1 MSRETFQIP
10 ANDNIKPTRRSVLVL
25 LSPIID
31 GLARQAVRQIPAP
44 ANDNVE
50 MSGESA

>member
-1 MSRETFQIP
+1 MARSQKPFP
-10 ANDNIKPTRRSVLVL
+10 ANDNGAMSSTTLAL

-31 GLARQAVRQIPAP
+31 LLARQAVRQIPAP

-50 MSGESA
+50 VSGEPA